1 MNIVEK
7 GNALRIP
14 KIYRNLS
21 LLFSFLR
28 YFNFSKDVL
37 KCCLKVEISHFLGV
51 VDKMGYEIR

>member
-1 MNIVEK
+1 MEIVEK

-37 KCCLKVEISHFLGV
+37 ECCLKVNERFLSYF
-51 VDKMGYEIR
+51 KSKFRIF